1 MQYSREIRIIRIFG
15 NIFLNQIF
23 PNMKSESFGE
33 YIRDLRV
40 KHNLSLRIVSAEIN
54 IDQSTLS
61 KIERNEKLAPSYIIK
76 PLSKLFSEDYRKFQ
90 TRYLSERVY
99 QEIKEYDYA
108 FEALEITRK
117 RLRLDKKGTTKDNK
131 RQILIERIRSY
142 LSNSPIEKAWLFG
155 SFAREESNFDSDID
169 LLIKIKKSANFDLLD
184 YVGISYEL
192 EDLLERNVDVVQQGT
207 LSKKIE
213 NIVNTEKV
221 LIYEK

>member
-184 YVGISYEL
+184 YIGISYEL

>member
-1 MQYSREIRIIRIFG
+1 
-15 NIFLNQIF
+15 
-23 PNMKSESFGE
+23 MKSESFGE
-33 YIRDLRV
+33 YIRKLRI
-40 KHNLSLRIVSAEIN
+40 KSNLSLRIVSAEIN

-76 PLSKLFSEDYRKFQ
+76 PLSKLFKEDYRKFQ

-99 QEIKEYDYA
+99 QEVKEYDYA
-108 FEALEITRK
+108 FEALEIARK
-117 RLRLDKKGTTKDNK
+117 RLRIEKKGTTKDNK
-131 RQILIERIRSY
+131 KQILIERIKSY

-155 SFAREESNFDSDID
+155 SFAREDSKFDSDID
-169 LLIKIKKSANFDLLD
+169 LLIKIEESADLDLLD
-184 YVGISYEL
+184 YIGISYEL

>member
-1 MQYSREIRIIRIFG
+1 
-15 NIFLNQIF
+15 
-23 PNMKSESFGE
+23 MKSESFGE

-184 YVGISYEL
+184 YIGISYEL